1 MKIILVF
8 ATLIALGLSYS
19 CPEKDID
26 FEQGGFDMLDLGP
39 DSTWED
45 CGNYLLTISAISV
58 FVTIRICYLVYFLN
72 NLAPI
77 SQYYKLCCFQEKYV
91 N

>member
-26 FEQGGFDMLDLGP
+26 FEQGGFDSLNLGP
-39 DSTWED
+39 DSSWED
-45 CGNYLLTISAISV
+45 CGDYLTSHNIIHQPDDILWLSY
-58 FVTIRICYLVYFLN
+58 FVTYIQGRTK
-72 NLAPI
+72 PR
-77 SQYYKLCCFQEKYV
+77 
-91 N
+91 

>member
-1 MKIILVF
+1 MKFVLVISM
-8 ATLIALGLSYS
+8 LIALGLCWS

-26 FEQGGFDMLDLGP
+26 FEQGGFDMIDLGP
-39 DSTWED
+39 DSSWED
-45 CGNYLLTISAISV
+45 CGKYLLTISAISV
-58 FVTIRICYLVYFLN
+58 FVTISICYIVYFLN

>member
-1 MKIILVF
+1 MKVILVF

-26 FEQGGFDMLDLGP
+26 FEHGGFDMLDLGP

-45 CGNYLLTISAISV
+45 CGKYLLTFTSGQ
-58 FVTIRICYLVYFLN
+58 IR
-72 NLAPI
+72 
-77 SQYYKLCCFQEKYV
+77 YKDCVAFRRSM
-91 N
+91 

>member
-45 CGNYLLTISAISV
+45 CGKQPNSI
-58 FVTIRICYLVYFLN
+58 
-72 NLAPI
+72 
-77 SQYYKLCCFQEKYV
+77 Q
-91 N
+91 